1 MTVVLCQSLGATQ
14 MPQCVLNCQHCHKPV
29 TRGEINL
36 VSLASYDP
44 LWAPKPDFPEGGLRM
59 MCPNCKKPSTYQRY
73 ELMYTHDQHA
83 AKRYVRDLHP
93 PESQKSLIVS
103 LTWKEFVEKLSELD
117 MKRNEGKPK
126 RRGWKHVFTVSG

>member
-1 MTVVLCQSLGATQ
+1 MIAALSLSLGAMQ

-29 TRGEINL
+29 THGEINL
-36 VSLASYDP
+36 ASLASYDP

-73 ELMYTHDQHA
+73 ELLYARDQLA
-83 AKRYVRDLHP
+83 AKPHVRDLDP
-93 PESQKSLIVS
+93 PESQKSLTVS

-117 MKRNEGKPK
+117 MKRTQGKPK
-126 RRGWKHVFTVSG
+126 RRGWKHVFTA

>member
-1 MTVVLCQSLGATQ
+1 

-36 VSLASYDP
+36 ASLASYDP

-59 MCPNCKKPSTYQRY
+59 MCPNCKKPSIYQRY
-73 ELMYTHDQHA
+73 ELMYARDQPA
-83 AKRYVRDLHP
+83 AKRYS
-93 PESQKSLIVS
+93 ETAISQSRRKSLTVS

-126 RRGWKHVFTVSG
+126 RRGVSINNH